1 MAWVIVVLFIGG
13 IALVVPRF
21 APRSPLTIVVLCAG
35 AILTM
40 KLVERRLRQWL
51 TAWAA
56 RQASP
61 ASRAK
66 TGRRGGGKQG

>member
-1 MAWVIVVLFIGG
+1 MAWVVLVLFMGG

-21 APRSPLTIVVLCAG
+21 APRSPLVIVVLCVG

-51 TAWAA
+51 TAWVA
-56 RQASP
+56 RQAP
-61 ASRAK
+61 TTPRVK
-66 TGRRGGGKQG
+66 TGRRGGGKGG